1 MLIIIHPIKNFTFS
15 SSYFGLYMFNMMTRL
30 KPNNEKSPNRK
41 TSTYMI
47 HFHLIN
53 GIYPNVL
60 HKITFS
66 DTHTQSL
73 FQCMNSSFSPSLY
86 LCLVITWNPKTKRQT
101 NAHKNAKYH
110 KIYFV
115 LMNYHRKSRQK
126 SRFIN
131 SQSTKAHLCPKTH
144 KQTRAYTVWFKAN
157 PYLKIKRT
165 FHS

>member
-1 MLIIIHPIKNFTFS
+1 MRKILTGKLQHIWSISTLSMVFTQ
-15 SSYFGLYMFNMMTRL
+15 MFYI
-30 KPNNEKSPNRK
+30 KSP
-41 TSTYMI
+41 SQ
-47 HFHLIN
+47 
-53 GIYPNVL
+53 
-60 HKITFS
+60 
-66 DTHTQSL
+66 THTHNPF